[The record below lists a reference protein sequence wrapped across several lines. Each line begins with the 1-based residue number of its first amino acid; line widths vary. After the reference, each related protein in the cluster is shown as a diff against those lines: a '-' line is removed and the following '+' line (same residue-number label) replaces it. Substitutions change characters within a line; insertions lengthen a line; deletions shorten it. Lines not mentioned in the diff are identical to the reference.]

1 MAYIVTTTKEECFE
15 QLKALLNAFEKEYII
30 YKTPKYSE
38 AQLRIDFLNP
48 LLKTFGWDVDNEQG
62 KSQFLRNIIQE
73 ESIDVDDEDVITKRN
88 PDYTL
93 RIQGIR
99 KVFIEAKKVSIDLS
113 KDSKAA
119 FQTRRY
125 GWNANLGISILTNF
139 ETLVVYDCRY
149 KPSIKD
155 SVSSARYKVFH
166 YSEFEKRFDELYDL
180 LSFESIANGYIDE
193 YFSLAEKEATTFDDE
208 FLRQIENW
216 RESLAKDVVANNPEI
231 NNEEINFLI
240 QRLLNRIVFLR
251 ICEDREIERFETLK
265 GIKNYNELKNLFVL
279 SDKKYNSG
287 LFDFIDDNFSLN
299 INLNS
304 EILIQIFNELYY
316 PQSPYDFSIVDPT
329 ILSQIYER
337 YLGSKIFIGEENQ
350 VFIVEEPEIA
360 ASNGVVPTPKLMV
373 KNIVKETLTPIVN
386 GKSFDEIQTLK
397 IADICCGSGTF
408 LISVYDCLIERNIA
422 GLISQG
428 IDNDEIIYQSFDGTY
443 HLTLQTKHQLIIA
456 NIFGVDINPYA
467 VEVTKFSLLLK
478 LLENENVDSIDNFL
492 IKYGQKVLP
501 NLEENIKCGNSLVDN
516 AYFEY
521 DPDAMENDD
530 LLFKLKPFN
539 WYEEF
544 PFLLEANGFDVIVGN
559 PPYVRIQNIV
569 KYSIEEIDYFQS
581 NISSYPGRSIGK
593 SETFDKYYLFIQRA
607 ISLINDNGVLGY
619 IVPHKF
625 FIVKG
630 GKFLRSFITTYASL
644 FKILHFGVAQVF
656 PNRSTYTAI
665 LVLDKK
671 EREEFY
677 FKRIKKI
684 ASELSVDVINY
695 DKYQSDK
702 FHSLPW
708 IFVSKATEAIFER
721 IGNANVVPLH
731 SIAEIAVGL
740 QTSADKI
747 YIFQPIVER
756 ENTYLFE
763 FQGIQ
768 YEIEKD
774 ICKPCL
780 YDLSLG
786 LFDTVEHN
794 AKMIFPYTIIDGKA
808 EVFTEEY
815 FEQNY
820 PLTWAYLN
828 TFKSSLSKRSINGS
842 KEPKW
847 YQFGRSQ
854 SLTRFHNTPKLIWS
868 VLSTKPGYVY
878 DQNNIQFTGGGNG
891 PYYSLFTHSD
901 YSLFYILGILA
912 HPVIEAMVKSG
923 ASEFRGAYYSHGKQF
938 IENLPIRK
946 IDFDNPSEKKQ
957 YNDIIKTVKQLII
970 TKTRINKETIYTK
983 RNILKRK
990 MDTLYNILIQ
1000 QINTLYNISDEDM
1013 NIVMNDEM
1021 LNNTINED

>member
-1 MAYIVTTTKEECFE
+1 MAYIVTKNKEESLE
-15 QLKALLNAFEKEYII
+15 QLKALIAAFDKEYAV
-30 YKTPKYSE
+30 YKTDKYKE

-48 LLKTFGWDVDNEQG
+48 LLKTFGWDVDNEKG
-62 KSQFLRNIIQE
+62 KSQFLRDVVQE
-73 ESIDVDDEDVITKRN
+73 ESIDVDDEDVITKKN

-99 KVFIEAKKVSIDLS
+99 KMFVEAKKASIDLS
-113 KDSKAA
+113 KDNKAA

-139 ETLVVYDCRY
+139 EALVVYDCRY
-149 KPSIKD
+149 KPSVKD
-155 SVSSARYKVFH
+155 VLSTARYRVFH
-166 YSEFEKRFDELYDL
+166 YSEFEKLFDELYNL
-180 LSFESIANGYIDE
+180 LSFESIINGYIDE
-193 YFSLAEKEATTFDDE
+193 YFSLTEKEITTFDDE

-251 ICEDREIERFETLK
+251 ICEDREIEKFETLK
-265 GIKNYNELKNLFVL
+265 KIKNYEELKNLFIV

-287 LFDFIDDNFSLN
+287 LFDFIEDNFSLN

-316 PQSPYDFSIVDPT
+316 PQSPYDFSIVDPA

-337 YLGSKIFIGEENQ
+337 YLGSKIFIGEEKQ
-350 VFIVEEPEIA
+350 VFIVEEPEVA
-360 ASNGVVPTPKLMV
+360 ASNGVVPTPKLVV
-373 KNIVKETLTPIVN
+373 KNIVEETLASLVN
-386 GKSFDEIQTLK
+386 GKSFDETQTLK

-408 LISVYDCLIERNIA
+408 LISVYDYLIERNIA
-422 GLISQG
+422 GLVSQG
-428 IDNDEIIYQSFDGTY
+428 INNDEIIYQSFDGTY
-443 HLTLQTKHQLIIA
+443 HLTLQAKHQLITA

-478 LLENENVDSIDNFL
+478 LLENENAGSIDNFL
-492 IKYGQKVLP
+492 VKYGQKVLP
-501 NLEENIKCGNSLVDN
+501 NLEENIKCGNSLVDDT
-516 AYFEY
+516 YFEY
-521 DPDAMENDD
+521 DPDAIEDD
-530 LLFKLKPFN
+530 ELLFKLKPFN

-544 PFLLEANGFDVIVGN
+544 PFLVETNGFDAIVGN

-569 KYSIEEIDYFQS
+569 KYSTEEIDYFQS
-581 NISSYPGRSIGK
+581 DISGYTVAT
-593 SETFDKYYLFIQRA
+593 SEAFDKYYLFIQRA
-607 ISLINDNGVLGY
+607 ISLINNSGTIGY

-630 GKFLRSFITTYASL
+630 GKSLRSFITTNSSL
-644 FKILHFGVAQVF
+644 FKILHFGVTQVF

-665 LVLDKK
+665 LILDKK

-677 FKRIKKI
+677 FKRIRKVTL
-684 ASELSVDVINY
+684 ELSVDVINY

-702 FHSLPW
+702 FQSLPW
-708 IFVSKATEAIFER
+708 IFVSKPTEAIFER
-721 IGNANVVPLH
+721 IGSGNVAALH
-731 SIAEIAVGL
+731 TIAEIAVGL

-747 YIFQPIVER
+747 YIFQPTAETD
-756 ENTYLFE
+756 NTYLFE
-763 FQGIQ
+763 SKGIQ
-768 YEIEKD
+768 YEVEKD

-780 YDLSLG
+780 YDLSFG
-786 LFDTVEHN
+786 LFDTVEPN
-794 AKMIFPYTIIDGKA
+794 AKMIFPYNIIGGKA
-808 EVFTEEY
+808 EVFTEGY

-820 PLTWAYLN
+820 PLTWTYLN
-828 TFKSSLSKRSINGS
+828 TFKTSLSKRSINGS

-878 DQNNIQFTGGGNG
+878 DQNNLQFTGGGNG
-891 PYYSLFTHSD
+891 PYYSLFTSSG

-946 IDFDNPSEKKQ
+946 INFDSPDEKQ
-957 YNDIIKTVKQLII
+957 QHNDIVKTVKQLIK
-970 TKTRINKETIYTK
+970 TKATINQETIY
-983 RNILKRK
+983 IKRK
-990 MDTLYNILIQ
+990 VLSRKMNNLYNSLIQ
-1000 QINTLYNISDEDM
+1000 QINTLYNISDEDV
-1013 NIVMNDEM
+1013 NVIENDEM
-1021 LNNTINED
+1021 LNNTISED

>member
-1 MAYIVTTTKEECFE
+1 MAYVVTRNKLDSFE
-15 QLKALLNAFEKEYII
+15 QLKTLIAAFNKEYAV
-30 YKTPKYSE
+30 YKTDKYKE

-48 LLKTFGWDVDNEQG
+48 LLKTFGWDVDNEEG
-62 KSQFLRNIIQE
+62 KSQFLRDIIQE
-73 ESIDVDDEDVITKRN
+73 ESIDVDDEDVITKKN

-99 KVFIEAKKVSIDLS
+99 KVFVEAKKSSIDLS
-113 KDSKAA
+113 KDNKAA

-149 KPSIKD
+149 KPNVKDAVSI
-155 SVSSARYKVFH
+155 ARYKIFH
-166 YSEFEKRFDELYDL
+166 YSEFEKFFDELYDL
-180 LSFESIANGYIDE
+180 LSFESIANGYIEE
-193 YFSLAEKEATTFDDE
+193 YFSLTEKETTTFDDE
-208 FLRQIENW
+208 FLRQIEHW

-251 ICEDREIERFETLK
+251 ICEDREIEKFETLRK
-265 GIKNYNELKNLFVL
+265 IKNYDELKKLFRI

-287 LFDFIDDNFSLN
+287 LFDFIEDIFSLK

-350 VFIVEEPEIA
+350 VFIVEEPEVA
-360 ASNGVVPTPKLMV
+360 ASNGVVPTPKLVV
-373 KNIVKETLTPIVN
+373 KSIIEETLSSLIN
-386 GKSFDEIQTLK
+386 GKSLDEIKLLK

-408 LISVYDCLIERNIA
+408 LISVYDYLIERNIV
-422 GLISQG
+422 GLVSQG
-428 IDNDEIIYQSFDGTY
+428 IINDEIIYQSFDGSY
-443 HLTLQTKHQLIIA
+443 HLTLQAKHQIITA

-478 LLENENVDSIDNFL
+478 LLENENAGSIDNFL
-492 IKYGQKVLP
+492 VKYKQKVLP

-516 AYFEY
+516 TYFEY
-521 DPDAMENDD
+521 NPDAIENDE

-539 WYEEF
+539 WLEEF
-544 PFLLEANGFDVIVGN
+544 PFLVETNGFDALVGN

-581 NISSYPGRSIGK
+581 EISGYTVAT
-593 SETFDKYYLFIQRA
+593 SEAFDKYYLFIQRA
-607 ISLINDNGVLGY
+607 INLINDNGVLGY

-630 GKFLRSFITTYASL
+630 GKSLRSFITTNASL
-644 FKILHFGVAQVF
+644 FKILHFGVTQVF

-665 LVLDKK
+665 LILDKK

-677 FKRIKKI
+677 FKRIRRI
-684 ASELSVDVINY
+684 TSDLSVDAIHYDNY
-695 DKYQSDK
+695 LSNKYQS
-702 FHSLPW
+702 LPW
-708 IFVSKATEAIFER
+708 VFVSKPTEVVFER
-721 IGNANVVPLH
+721 IGSGNVIALQ

-747 YIFQPIVER
+747 YIFQPVAET
-756 ENTYLFE
+756 ESTYIFE
-763 FQGIQ
+763 SKGIQ
-768 YEIEKD
+768 YEVEKD

-780 YDLSLG
+780 YDLSFG

-794 AKMIFPYTIIDGKA
+794 AKMIFPYTIVGGKA

-820 PLTWAYLN
+820 PLAWAYLN
-828 TFKSSLSKRSINGS
+828 IFKTTLSKRSINGS

-878 DQNNIQFTGGGNG
+878 DQENLQFTGGGNG
-891 PYYSLFTHSD
+891 PYYSLFTNSE

-946 IDFDNPSEKKQ
+946 IDFDNPDEKRQ
-957 YNDIIKTVKQLII
+957 HDYIVKTVKQLIN
-970 TKTRINKETIYTK
+970 TKSAINQETIYTK

-990 MDTLYNILIQ
+990 MDTLYSRLIQ
-1000 QINTLYNISDEDM
+1000 QINTLYNISDEDV
-1013 NIVMNDEM
+1013 NVVMSDEM
-1021 LNNTINED
+1021 LNNIISED

>member
-1 MAYIVTTTKEECFE
+1 MAYIVTQNKQESLD
-15 QLKALLNAFEKEYII
+15 QLKVLITAFNKEYAV
-30 YKTPKYSE
+30 YKTDKYKE

-48 LLKTFGWDVDNEQG
+48 FLKTFGWDVDNEEG
-62 KSQFLRNIIQE
+62 KSQFLRDIIQE
-73 ESIDVDDEDVITKRN
+73 ESIDVDDEHVITKKN

-99 KVFIEAKKVSIDLS
+99 KVFVEAKKASIDLS
-113 KDSKAA
+113 KDNKAA

-149 KPSIKD
+149 KPSVKD
-155 SVSSARYKVFH
+155 AVSIARFKVFNFL
-166 YSEFEKRFDELYDL
+166 EFEKFFDELYDL

-193 YFSLAEKEATTFDDE
+193 YFSLTEKETTTFDDE
-208 FLRQIENW
+208 FLRQIEHW
-216 RESLAKDVVANNPEI
+216 RESLAKDIVTNNPEI

-251 ICEDREIERFETLK
+251 ICEDREIEKFETLRK
-265 GIKNYNELKNLFVL
+265 IQNYDELKNLFII

-287 LFDFIDDNFSLN
+287 LFDFIEDIFSLK

-337 YLGSKIFIGEENQ
+337 YLGSKIFIGKDNQ
-350 VFIVEEPEIA
+350 IFIVEEPEVA
-360 ASNGVVPTPKLMV
+360 ASNGVVPTPKLVV
-373 KNIVKETLTPIVN
+373 KSIIEETLSSLVN
-386 GKSFDEIQTLK
+386 DKTFEEIKLLK

-408 LISVYDCLIERNIA
+408 LISVYDYLIERNIV
-422 GLISQG
+422 GLVSQG
-428 IDNDEIIYQSFDGTY
+428 VNNDEVIYQTFDGAY
-443 HLTLQTKHQLIIA
+443 HLTLQAKHQIITE

-478 LLENENVDSIDNFL
+478 LLENENSNSIENFL
-492 IKYGQKVLP
+492 VKYKQKVLP
-501 NLEENIKCGNSLVDN
+501 NLEQNIKCGNSLVDDS
-516 AYFEY
+516 YFDY
-521 DPDAMENDD
+521 QSDAIENNE

-539 WYEEF
+539 WLEEF
-544 PFLLEANGFDVIVGN
+544 TFLNESRGFDAIVGN
-559 PPYVRIQNIV
+559 PPYVRIQNMV
-569 KYSIEEIDYFQS
+569 KYSREEIKYFKS
-581 NISSYPGRSIGK
+581 NISGYTVAT
-593 SETFDKYYLFIQRA
+593 SESFDKYYLFIEKA
-607 ISLINDNGVLGY
+607 LNLINSNGVLGY

-630 GKFLRSFITTYASL
+630 GKSLRGFIKTNASL
-644 FKILHFGVAQVF
+644 FKIIHFGVNQVF

-671 EREEFY
+671 NREEFY
-677 FKRIKKI
+677 FKRIRRI
-684 ASELSVDVINY
+684 TADLSVNTNRYDNY
-695 DKYQSDK
+695 LSEK
-702 FHSLPW
+702 FQSLPW
-708 IFVSKATEAIFER
+708 VFVSKPTEAIFER
-721 IGNANVVPLH
+721 IQSANVLPLK

-740 QTSADKI
+740 QTSKDPI
-747 YIFQPIVER
+747 YIFKPTSETDT
-756 ENTYLFE
+756 TYLFE
-763 FQGIQ
+763 IMGVP
-768 YEIEKD
+768 YEVEKS

-780 YDLSLG
+780 YDLSFG
-786 LFDTVEHN
+786 LFDTIEHN
-794 AKMIFPYTIIDGKA
+794 AKMIFPYTIVDGKA

-815 FEQNY
+815 FEKTY
-820 PLTWAYLN
+820 PSTWDYLN
-828 TFKSSLSKRSINGS
+828 IHKESLSKRSING
-842 KEPKW
+842 KERKW

-878 DQNNIQFTGGGNG
+878 DEKNIQFTGGGNG
-891 PYYSLFTHSD
+891 PYYSLFTYSD
-901 YSLFYILGILA
+901 YCLFYILGILA

-946 IDFDNPSEKKQ
+946 IDFDNPDEKLQ
-957 YNDIIKTVKQLII
+957 HDNIVKTVKQLIN
-970 TKTRINKETIYTK
+970 TKAAINQETIHTR

-990 MDTLYNILIQ
+990 MDTLYNNLIQ
-1000 QINTLYNISDEDM
+1000 QINTLYNISDEDV
-1013 NIVMNDEM
+1013 NLVMSDEM
-1021 LNNTINED
+1021 LNNTISED

>member
-1 MAYIVTTTKEECFE
+1 MAYIVTRNKQESLE
-15 QLKALLNAFEKEYII
+15 QLKVLVMAFNKEYAV
-30 YKTPKYSE
+30 YKTEKYKE

-48 LLKTFGWDVDNEQG
+48 LLKTFGWDVDNEKG
-62 KSQFLRNIIQE
+62 KSQFLRDIIQE
-73 ESIDVDDEDVITKRN
+73 ESIDVDDEDIITKKN

-93 RIQGIR
+93 RIQGMR
-99 KVFIEAKKVSIDLS
+99 KVFVEAKKASIDLG
-113 KDSKAA
+113 KDNKAS

-149 KPSIKD
+149 KPNIKD
-155 SVSSARYKVFH
+155 AVNIARYKTFH
-166 YSEFEKRFDELYDL
+166 YSEFEKLFDELYDL
-180 LSFESIANGYIDE
+180 LSFESIGNGYIE
-193 YFSLAEKEATTFDDE
+193 EFFSLAEKETTTFDDE
-208 FLRQIENW
+208 FLRQIEHW

-231 NNEEINFLI
+231 KNEEINFLI

-251 ICEDREIERFETLK
+251 ICEDREIEKYETLRK
-265 GIKNYNELKNLFVL
+265 IKNYDELKNLFII
-279 SDKKYNSG
+279 SDKRYNSG
-287 LFDFIDDNFSLN
+287 LFDFIEDVFSLK

-350 VFIVEEPEIA
+350 VFIVEEPEVA
-360 ASNGVVPTPKLMV
+360 ASNGVVPTPKLVV
-373 KNIVKETLTPIVN
+373 KSIIEETLSPLVN
-386 GKSFDEIQTLK
+386 DKSLDKIQLLK

-408 LISVYDCLIERNIA
+408 LISVYDYLIEKNII
-422 GLISQG
+422 GLVSQG
-428 IDNDEIIYQSFDGTY
+428 IINDEIIYQSFDGAY
-443 HLTLQTKHQLIIA
+443 HLTLQAKHQIITA

-478 LLENENVDSIDNFL
+478 LLENENAGSIDNFL
-492 IKYGQKVLP
+492 VKYKQKVLP
-501 NLEENIKCGNSLVDN
+501 NLEENIKCGNSLVDDT
-516 AYFEY
+516 YFEY
-521 DPDAMENDD
+521 NSDAIESNE

-539 WYEEF
+539 WLEEF
-544 PFLLEANGFDVIVGN
+544 PFLTETNGFDALVGN

-581 NISSYPGRSIGK
+581 DISGYTVAT

-607 ISLINDNGVLGY
+607 INLINDNGVLGY

-630 GKFLRSFITTYASL
+630 GKSLRSFITTNASL
-644 FKILHFGVAQVF
+644 FKILHFGVTQVF

-665 LVLDKK
+665 LILDKK

-677 FKRIKKI
+677 FKRIRRI
-684 ASELSVDVINY
+684 TSDLSVDSIHYDNY
-695 DKYQSDK
+695 LSNKYQ
-702 FHSLPW
+702 SLPW
-708 IFVSKATEAIFER
+708 IFVSKPTEAVFER
-721 IGNANVVPLH
+721 IGSGNVITLQ

-747 YIFQPIVER
+747 YIFQPVVET
-756 ENTYLFE
+756 ESTYIFE
-763 FQGIQ
+763 SKGIQ
-768 YEIEKD
+768 YEVEKD

-780 YDLSLG
+780 YDLSFG

-794 AKMIFPYTIIDGKA
+794 AKMIFPYTIVGGKA

-820 PLTWAYLN
+820 PLAWAYLN
-828 TFKSSLSKRSINGS
+828 IFKTTLSKRSINGS

-878 DQNNIQFTGGGNG
+878 DQENLQFTGGGNG

-901 YSLFYILGILA
+901 YSLFYILGILT

-938 IENLPIRK
+938 IENLPIRR
-946 IDFDNPSEKKQ
+946 IDFDNPDEKRQ
-957 YNDIIKTVKQLII
+957 HDDIVKTVKQLIN
-970 TKTRINKETIYTK
+970 TKEAINQETIYTK

-990 MDTLYNILIQ
+990 MDTLYSRLIQ
-1000 QINTLYNISDEDM
+1000 QINTLYNISDEDV
-1013 NIVMNDEM
+1013 NVVMSDEM
-1021 LNNTINED
+1021 LNNIISED

>member
-1 MAYIVTTTKEECFE
+1 MAYIVTHNKQESFE
-15 QLKALLNAFEKEYII
+15 QLKKLIIAFNKEYAV
-30 YKTPKYSE
+30 YKTDKYKE

-48 LLKTFGWDVDNEQG
+48 LLKIFGWDVDNEEG
-62 KSQFLRNIIQE
+62 KSQFLRDIIQE
-73 ESIDVDDEDVITKRN
+73 ESIDVDDEDVITKKN

-93 RIQGIR
+93 RIQGVR
-99 KVFIEAKKVSIDLS
+99 KVFIEAKKASIDLS
-113 KDSKAA
+113 IDNKAA

-139 ETLVVYDCRY
+139 DTLVVYDCRY
-149 KPSIKD
+149 KPSAKD
-155 SVSSARYKVFH
+155 IVSIARYKIFH
-166 YSEFEKRFDELYDL
+166 YSEFEKFFDELYDL
-180 LSFESIANGYIDE
+180 LSFESIANGYIEE
-193 YFSLAEKEATTFDDE
+193 YFSLTEKETTTFDDE
-208 FLRQIENW
+208 FLRQIEHW

-251 ICEDREIERFETLK
+251 ICEDREIEKFETLRK
-265 GIKNYNELKNLFVL
+265 IKSYDELKELFRI

-287 LFDFIDDNFSLN
+287 LFDFIEDIFSLK

-350 VFIVEEPEIA
+350 VFIVEEPEVA
-360 ASNGVVPTPKLMV
+360 ASNGVVPTPKLVV
-373 KNIVKETLTPIVN
+373 KSIIEETLSSLIN
-386 GKSFDEIQTLK
+386 GKSLDEIQLLK

-408 LISVYDCLIERNIA
+408 LISVYDYLIERNIV
-422 GLISQG
+422 GLVSQG
-428 IDNDEIIYQSFDGTY
+428 VHNDEIIYQTFDGTY
-443 HLTLQTKHQLIIA
+443 HLTLKAKHQIIKD

-478 LLENENVDSIDNFL
+478 LLENENAGSINNFL
-492 IKYGQKVLP
+492 VKYNQKVLP
-501 NLEENIKCGNSLVDN
+501 NLEDNIKCGNSLVDN
-516 AYFEY
+516 TYFEY
-521 DPDAMENDD
+521 NPDAIENDE

-539 WYEEF
+539 WLKEF
-544 PFLLEANGFDVIVGN
+544 PFLVETNGFDALVGN

-581 NISSYPGRSIGK
+581 DISGYK
-593 SETFDKYYLFIQRA
+593 VATSEVFDKYYLFIQRA

-625 FIVKG
+625 FIIKG
-630 GKFLRSFITTYASL
+630 GKSLRSFITTSASL
-644 FKILHFGVAQVF
+644 FKILHFGVTQVF

-665 LVLDKK
+665 LILDKK
-671 EREEFY
+671 EREKFY
-677 FKRIKKI
+677 FKRIRRI
-684 ASELSVDVINY
+684 TSDLSVDAINY
-695 DKYQSDK
+695 DNYLSNKYQS
-702 FHSLPW
+702 LPW
-708 IFVSKATEAIFER
+708 VFVSKPTEVVFER
-721 IGNANVVPLH
+721 IGSGNVIALQ

-740 QTSADKI
+740 QTSADKT
-747 YIFQPIVER
+747 YIFQPLAET
-756 ENTYLFE
+756 ESTYIFE
-763 FQGIQ
+763 SKGIQ
-768 YEIEKD
+768 YEVEKD

-780 YDLSLG
+780 YDLSFG

-794 AKMIFPYTIIDGKA
+794 AKMLFPYTIVGGKA

-820 PLTWAYLN
+820 PLAWAYLN
-828 TFKSSLSKRSINGS
+828 IFKTTLSKRSINGS

-878 DQNNIQFTGGGNG
+878 DQENLQFTGGGNG
-891 PYYSLFTHSD
+891 PYYSLFTNSK

-946 IDFDNPSEKKQ
+946 IDFDNLDEKQ
-957 YNDIIKTVKQLII
+957 QHDDIVKTVKQLIN
-970 TKTRINKETIYTK
+970 TKSTINQETIYAK
-983 RNILKRK
+983 RNILKCK
-990 MDTLYNILIQ
+990 MDTLYSRLFQ
-1000 QINTLYNISDEDM
+1000 QINLLYNISDEDV
-1013 NIVMNDEM
+1013 NVVMSDEM
-1021 LNNTINED
+1021 LNNIICED

>member
-1 MAYIVTTTKEECFE
+1 MAYVVARNKPDSFE
-15 QLKALLNAFEKEYII
+15 QLKTLIAAFNKEYAV
-30 YKTPKYSE
+30 YKTDKYKE

-48 LLKTFGWDVDNEQG
+48 LLKTFGWDVDNEEG
-62 KSQFLRNIIQE
+62 KSQFLRDIIQE
-73 ESIDVDDEDVITKRN
+73 ESIDVDDEDVITKKN

-99 KVFIEAKKVSIDLS
+99 KVFVEAKKSSIDLS
-113 KDSKAA
+113 KDNKAA

-149 KPSIKD
+149 KPNVKDAVSI
-155 SVSSARYKVFH
+155 ARYKIFH
-166 YSEFEKRFDELYDL
+166 YSEFEKFFDELYDL
-180 LSFESIANGYIDE
+180 LSFESIANGYIEE
-193 YFSLAEKEATTFDDE
+193 YFSLTEKETTTFDDE
-208 FLRQIENW
+208 FLRQIEHW

-251 ICEDREIERFETLK
+251 ICEDREIEKFETLRK
-265 GIKNYNELKNLFVL
+265 IKNYDELKKLFRI

-287 LFDFIDDNFSLN
+287 LFDFIEDIFSLK

-350 VFIVEEPEIA
+350 VFIVEEPEVA
-360 ASNGVVPTPKLMV
+360 ASNGVVPTPKLVV
-373 KNIVKETLTPIVN
+373 KSIIEETLSSLIN
-386 GKSFDEIQTLK
+386 GKSLDEIKLLK

-408 LISVYDCLIERNIA
+408 LISVYDYLIERNIV
-422 GLISQG
+422 GLVSQG
-428 IDNDEIIYQSFDGTY
+428 IINDEIIYQSFDGSY
-443 HLTLQTKHQLIIA
+443 HLTLQAKHQIITA

-478 LLENENVDSIDNFL
+478 LLENENAGSIDNFL
-492 IKYGQKVLP
+492 VKYKQKVLP

-516 AYFEY
+516 TYFEY
-521 DPDAMENDD
+521 NPDAIENDE

-539 WYEEF
+539 WLEEF
-544 PFLLEANGFDVIVGN
+544 PFLVETNGFDALVGN

-581 NISSYPGRSIGK
+581 EISGYTVAT
-593 SETFDKYYLFIQRA
+593 SEAFDKYYLFIQRA
-607 ISLINDNGVLGY
+607 INLINDNGVLGY

-630 GKFLRSFITTYASL
+630 GKSLRSFITTNASL
-644 FKILHFGVAQVF
+644 FKILHFGVTQVF

-665 LVLDKK
+665 LILDKK

-677 FKRIKKI
+677 FKRIRRI
-684 ASELSVDVINY
+684 TSDLSVDAIHYDNY
-695 DKYQSDK
+695 LSNKYQS
-702 FHSLPW
+702 LPW
-708 IFVSKATEAIFER
+708 VFVSKPTEVVFER
-721 IGNANVVPLH
+721 IGSGNVIALQ

-747 YIFQPIVER
+747 YIFQPVAET
-756 ENTYLFE
+756 ESTYIFE
-763 FQGIQ
+763 SKGIQ
-768 YEIEKD
+768 YEVEKD

-780 YDLSLG
+780 YDLSFG

-794 AKMIFPYTIIDGKA
+794 AKMIFPYTIVGGKA

-820 PLTWAYLN
+820 PLAWAYLN
-828 TFKSSLSKRSINGS
+828 IFKTTLSKRSINGS

-878 DQNNIQFTGGGNG
+878 DQENLQFTGGGNG
-891 PYYSLFTHSD
+891 PYYSLFTNSE

-946 IDFDNPSEKKQ
+946 IDFDNPDEKRQ
-957 YNDIIKTVKQLII
+957 HDYIVKTVKQLIN
-970 TKTRINKETIYTK
+970 TKSAINQETIYTK

-990 MDTLYNILIQ
+990 MDTLYSRLIQ
-1000 QINTLYNISDEDM
+1000 QINTLYNISDEDV
-1013 NIVMNDEM
+1013 NVVMSDEM
-1021 LNNTINED
+1021 LNNIISED